1 MKDETRVRVHRRA
14 RGQALKAERAG
25 QGSTSKLTADER
37 IDADDSAPWL
47 SINEILSQRSVP
59 NARVR
64 GWVAGKAGV
73 GGIVFL
79 MVRDGTGYIQISAK
93 KGVASAEVVG
103 AMRDVP
109 RESVVWVRGAAR
121 EDRRAP
127 KGVELVAVDFGVIA
141 KADPWPITKTAV
153 KSASLLYDMRHLS
166 IRGKKS
172 VAIMKIRAEVIG
184 AASDF
189 FRQQGF
195 TLISAPTF
203 VQAAVEGGSTLFEV
217 SYFGKKV
224 YLSQSAQFYEEAA
237 LAGLEKVWI
246 CQPAFRA
253 EKSRTSKH
261 LTEFWMIEAERAFAD
276 QAANMRLQEELVAFT
291 VDRILEKRA
300 DELATLGRRIQRP
313 DLPLE
318 RISYDELR
326 LAADAKGIHFEWG
339 NDVPTEAEALASSS
353 RAAPFFVTDFPR
365 SARSF
370 YHMTYDDRPEVTKSA
385 DLIAPEGF
393 GELATGGQRIA
404 EYYPLLQRIKSQ
416 DLPPEAFSWYLD
428 LRKFGMPF
436 HSGFGMGVERVTRW
450 IAGLKNIRSAS
461 LFPRTTT
468 RVSP

>member
-1 MKDETRVRVHRRA
+1 MKEENFA
-14 RGQALKAERAG
+14 QAG
-25 QGSTSKLTADER
+25 T
-37 IDADDSAPWL
+37 DDSAPWL
-47 SINEILSQRSVP
+47 SIKAVLSQMSVP
-59 NARVR
+59 RASVR

-79 MVRDGTGYIQISAK
+79 ILRDGTGYLQLSAK
-93 KGVASAEVVG
+93 KGVAPPQVIQG
-103 AMRDVP
+103 MRDVP
-109 RESVVWVRGAAR
+109 RESVVSVRGAAR
-121 EDRRAP
+121 EDKRAP
-127 KGVELVAVDFGVIA
+127 GGVELVADDFRVIS
-141 KADPWPITKTAV
+141 KAEPWPITKTAV
-153 KSASLLYDMRHLS
+153 KSAAFLYDMRHLS
-166 IRGKKS
+166 IRGRKS
-172 VAIMKIRAEVIG
+172 IATMKIRAEVMG
-184 AASDF
+184 SCFDF
-189 FRQQGF
+189 FREQDF

-217 SYFGKKV
+217 GYFGKKA

-237 LAGLEKVWI
+237 LAGLERVWI

-253 EKSRTSKH
+253 EKSRTAKH

-276 QAANMRLQEELVAFT
+276 QAANMRLQEALVAFI
-291 VDRILEKRA
+291 VDRILERRQ
-300 DELATLGRRIQRP
+300 DELAALGRKLLRP
-313 DLPLE
+313 KLPLE
-318 RISYDELR
+318 RVSYDELR
-326 LAADAKGIHFEWG
+326 ESAAANGAPFEWG
-339 NDVPTEAEALASSS
+339 EDVPTEAERLVSLSKG
-353 RAAPFFVTDFPR
+353 APFFVTDFPL

-370 YHMTYDDRPEVTKSA
+370 YHMTYEDRPLVTKSA

-428 LRKFGMPF
+428 LRKFGMPY

-468 RVSP
+468 RLSP

>member
-1 MKDETRVRVHRRA
+1 MTEQRA
-14 RGQALKAERAG
+14 EDTGG
-25 QGSTSKLTADER
+25 
-37 IDADDSAPWL
+37 DDSTPVL
-47 SINEILSQRSVP
+47 SIKQVLSLRSIP
-59 NARVR
+59 KARVR

-73 GGIVFL
+73 GGIVFVIL
-79 MVRDGTGYIQISAK
+79 RDGTGYLQVSAK
-93 KGVASAEVVG
+93 KGVAEQRVIEG
-103 AMRDVP
+103 MRQVP
-109 RESVVWVRGAAR
+109 RESVVSLSGEAR
-121 EDRRAP
+121 EDKRAP
-127 KGVELVAVDFGVIA
+127 GGVELVAKDFEVIS
-141 KADPWPITKTAV
+141 KAEPWPITKTAV
-153 KSASLLYDMRHLS
+153 TSATFLYDMRHLS

-172 VAIMKIRAEVIG
+172 IATMKIRSEVMG
-184 AASDF
+184 ACFDY
-189 FRQQGF
+189 FRDRGF

-217 SYFGKKV
+217 GYFGKKA

-253 EKSRTSKH
+253 EKSRTAKH

-276 QAANMRLQEELVAFT
+276 QAANMRLQEELVAFIA
-291 VDRILEKRA
+291 DRVLERRQ
-300 DELATLGRRIQRP
+300 DELATLGRKFLRP
-313 DLPLE
+313 EIPLE
-318 RISYDELR
+318 RISYDDVR
-326 LAADAKGIHFEWG
+326 KAAEVEGVSFEWG
-339 NDVPTEAEALASSS
+339 EDIPTEAERLVSLSKS
-353 RAAPFFVTDFPR
+353 APFFVTDFPL
-365 SARSF
+365 SARAF
-370 YHMTYDDRPEVTKSA
+370 YHMTYEDRPQVTKSA

-428 LRKFGMPF
+428 LRKFGMPY

-461 LFPRTTT
+461 LFPRTMT